1 MSFIRHFCLATVLPG
16 LLLASPSVFAQDA
29 ARSPASSITALAP
42 SREALP
48 PNGAQIRD
56 IRVEGANRV
65 SPNEILARM
74 ELRANGAFDADA
86 YRRDLQ
92 SISDS
97 GKINPLTLR
106 IDWETAPDGAVN
118 LIVHVQENPVINTI
132 TIVGNDRFSQKTLI
146 AQLDYKIGDVV
157 PTAVRSST
165 VRNFEN
171 FYKNG
176 GYKASKITVTSEPV
190 ADAPGAVDI
199 LIVID
204 EGIRVKVRSLV
215 INGNRHFSDF
225 YISTQLTN
233 ARGILFFNN
242 YFDESAMEDD
252 LAIVRGMYESA
263 GFLDVKVSRSGLVY
277 NEDKK
282 AVTVMIDVV
291 EGPRYTVTGVRT
303 EGVTSLTRSEIDKS
317 TVELPRRHFN
327 GKRLAKALDRVRR
340 IYGDQGY
347 VDNEVSYRLDKS
359 PENQT
364 VSIVMQ
370 VAEAPVVY
378 VGQVRMKKEE
388 YPYNV
393 DSKPLSKFIG
403 WFAPPTKDETV
414 MREVRLKPGQ
424 KYRSADEV
432 RTIERLKNLGI
443 FRRVEVNRD
452 PTAQPSVRDAV
463 VNVEQDPNAAFIGAM
478 AGIGESSG
486 PALTVQ
492 LMQPNFNGRADRFNA
507 SATIGTRSLGYRIG
521 FFDRYL
527 GDSDT
532 SMDTN
537 LYYLTDRYREYRERT
552 LGASTEFGRPL
563 SEYVRGYLRFRA
575 EYVSYSDFDED
586 ETEEDF
592 GSYPVLAVRPSVV
605 YDRRDNAAWATRGYL
620 VGGGIETGMAD
631 GFLLKFMH
639 SYEWYKKPFERN
651 DLIYAYEH
659 TVGLMPYDAT
669 NIGLSERFFVGGSGS
684 LRGFQYREVGPRD
697 RKNEDLAIG
706 GATRITQRH
715 ELRYPFNDFIKGRVF
730 TDFAILERGPFALG
744 TPRMGSGVGVI
755 LDFGAIT
762 AEVDLAVPVIRKST
776 DKAQYFHI
784 RVGSGF

>member
-1 MSFIRHFCLATVLPG
+1 MSAGPV
-16 LLLASPSVFAQDA
+16 SAQDGA
-29 ARSPASSITALAP
+29 NLPASTITALAP
-42 SREALP
+42 ADDALP
-48 PNGAQIRD
+48 PDGIRIRD
-56 IRVEGANRV
+56 VRVEGTNRL
-65 SPNEILARM
+65 SPGEILARM
-74 ELRANGAFDADA
+74 ELRPNTAFDRDA

-92 SISDS
+92 SISNS
-97 GKINPLTLR
+97 GKINPLTLK
-106 IDWETAPDGAVN
+106 IAWEPATEGAVN
-118 LIVHVQENPVINTI
+118 LIVQVQENPVISSI
-132 TIVGNDRFSQKTLI
+132 TIVGNDRFSQKTLLG
-146 AQLDYKIGDVV
+146 QLDYKVGDVV

-176 GYKASKITVTSEPV
+176 GYKASKITVTSDPT
-190 ADAPGAVDI
+190 PGTPDAVDVT
-199 LIVID
+199 IVID
-204 EGIRVKVRSLV
+204 EGARIRVRSLV
-215 INGNRHFSDF
+215 INGNKYFSDF
-225 YISTQLTN
+225 RISTQLTN

-242 YFDESAMEDD
+242 YFDESALEDD
-252 LAIVRGMYESA
+252 LAIVRSMYESA

-277 NEDKK
+277 DENKK
-282 AVTVMIDVV
+282 TVTVMMDVV
-291 EGPRYTVTGVRT
+291 EGPRYKVSGIRT
-303 EGVTSLTRSEIDKS
+303 EGISSLTRSEVDKA
-317 TVELPRRHFN
+317 TIELPRRYFN
-327 GKRLAKALDRVRR
+327 GKRLAKSLDRLRA

-347 VDNEVSYRLDKS
+347 VDNEVSYRLDKK

-364 VSIVMQ
+364 VTIVTQ
-370 VAEAPVVY
+370 VVEAPVVY
-378 VGQVRMKKEE
+378 VGQVRLKKEE

-424 KYRSADEV
+424 KYRSSEEV

-443 FRRVEVNRD
+443 FRKVEVNRD
-452 PTAQPSVRDAV
+452 PTAQNNVRDAV

-486 PALTVQ
+486 PAITLQ
-492 LMQPNFNGRADRFNA
+492 LVQPNFNGRADRFSA
-507 SATIGTRSLGYRIG
+507 SATIGTRSIGYRIG

-527 GDSDT
+527 GESNT
-532 SMDTN
+532 SLDTN

-575 EYVSYSDFDED
+575 EYVSFSNFDED
-586 ETEEDF
+586 ESEEDF
-592 GSYPVLAVRPSVV
+592 NSYPVLAVRPSVV

-620 VGGGIETGMAD
+620 VGGGIETGVAD
-631 GFLLKFMH
+631 GFLFKMMH

-659 TVGLMPYDAT
+659 TVGLMPYEAT
-669 NIGLSERFFVGGSGS
+669 NVGLSERFFVGGTNS

-697 RKNEDLAIG
+697 RENDALAIG

-715 ELRYPFNDFIKGRVF
+715 ELRYPFNDFIKGRIF
-730 TDFAILERGPFALG
+730 TDLAILERGPFSLG
-744 TPRMGSGVGVI
+744 TPRMGSGAGVI

-762 AEVDLAVPVIRKST
+762 AEVDLAVPVIKKST